1 MAGIAEGNVRA
12 RGIRFILHCNKI
24 VHSVDQTTAQRLLRT
39 ENRPQRRTFK
49 RKIMK
54 RLIPVSLL
62 LATAIAT
69 GSAIAAPA
77 TADSCVTIA
86 RQLSQKTGQ
95 FVKVNADGRNAAQPA
110 NARPADFYRS
120 LGKRDGALQNIAND
134 VWTLRADMA
143 NRNCSQAAAFTY

>member
-1 MAGIAEGNVRA
+1 M
-12 RGIRFILHCNKI
+12 
-24 VHSVDQTTAQRLLRT
+24 Q
-39 ENRPQRRTFK
+39 
-49 RKIMK
+49 

-62 LATAIAT
+62 LATAIV
-69 GSAIAAPA
+69 AAPA
-77 TADSCVTIA
+77 MAAPAAADSCAAIA
-86 RQLSQKTGQ
+86 RQLSQKTGE

>member
-1 MAGIAEGNVRA
+1 
-12 RGIRFILHCNKI
+12 
-24 VHSVDQTTAQRLLRT
+24 
-39 ENRPQRRTFK
+39 
-49 RKIMK
+49 MK

-62 LATAIAT
+62 LATALAT
-69 GSAIAAPA
+69 GSAVAAPA
-77 TADSCVTIA
+77 TADSCLTIA
-86 RQLSQKTGQ
+86 RQLSQKTGE
-95 FVKVNADGRNAAQPA
+95 FVKVNADGRNAAQPS